1 MVYKDFQIV
10 IRALDIEDDEVISI
24 DKELKNPPKDYKFV
38 VLDADSD
45 DNCVAYRFDS
55 FYDTIEE
62 AIAAIDAVLSPFPA
76 PLELT
81 FNSGETACMISGVN
95 GPSIDEAERFVADI
109 LEEGEHI
116 VSIML
121 LNDWDTCASEYD
133 MKVNDYKVFERS
145 DDVDDNALHVF
156 DIVKVLDLDSNFK
169 NEHEESGFIIGL
181 TKENDSTIVR
191 VSYGRIGEGSTIIE
205 VEADKIVKAV
215 F

>member
-1 MVYKDFQIV
+1 MIYKDFQIV
-10 IRALDIEDDEVISI
+10 IRTLNIEGDEVISI
-24 DKELKNPPKDYKFV
+24 DKELKDPPKDYKFV

-81 FNSGETACMISGVN
+81 FNSGETACMISGKN

-109 LEEGEHI
+109 LEEGERV
-116 VSIML
+116 VSIVL
-121 LNDWDTCASEYD
+121 LDDWDICASKYD
-133 MKVNDYKVFERS
+133 MKVNDYKVFDR
-145 DDVDDNALHVF
+145 DDDADNDILHVF
-156 DIVKVLDLDSNFK
+156 NFVKVLNLDDSFK
-169 NEHEESGFIIGL
+169 NEHEKYGMIIGL

-191 VSYGRIGEGSTIIE
+191 VSYNRIGEGSTIIE
-205 VEADKIVKAV
+205 VEAGKIARAV

>member
-24 DKELKNPPKDYKFV
+24 DKELKDPPKDYKFV

-62 AIAAIDAVLSPFPA
+62 AIAAIDTVLSPFPA

-81 FNSGETACMISGVN
+81 FNSGETACMISGVT
-95 GPSIDEAERFVADI
+95 GPSLDEAERFVADI

-116 VSIML
+116 VSIIL
-121 LNDWDTCASEYD
+121 LNDWDICASEYD

-191 VSYGRIGEGSTIIE
+191 VFYDHIGEGATIIE